1 MMTKKI
7 DYILIA
13 VMSLIDLWAMQSENL
28 NWKDGLSFNNL
39 NKTLTP
45 INSILLKFNSIAS
58 QAQPL
63 RLTTPARKGINIL
76 LPFRADVV
84 TLRSV
89 LSTTPPSEL
98 PQKRN

>member
-13 VMSLIDLWAMQSENL
+13 VMSLIDVWAMQSENL

-63 RLTTPARKGINIL
+63 RLTTSARKGINIP
-76 LPFRADVV
+76 LPFRVEVV
-84 TLRSV
+84 SLRGV
-89 LSTTPPSEL
+89 LISNSSRISEE
-98 PQKRN
+98 PY